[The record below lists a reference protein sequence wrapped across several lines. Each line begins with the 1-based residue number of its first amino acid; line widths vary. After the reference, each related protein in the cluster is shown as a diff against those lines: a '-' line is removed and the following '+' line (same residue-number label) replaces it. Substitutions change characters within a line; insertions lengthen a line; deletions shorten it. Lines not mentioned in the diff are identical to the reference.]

1 MGVYGEVYEKLYFWN
16 SYFKKKSGTILC
28 SLILYGQ
35 GGFFN
40 GKNIFKY

>member
-1 MGVYGEVYEKLYFWN
+1 MAKCMKSFIFGIATL
-16 SYFKKKSGTILC
+16 KKKSGTILC